1 MPQSR
6 PIRDNSFTR
15 WIIFVL
21 LLAIIGYWVW
31 QKLPQDHGGTHREH
45 TERSSREVV
54 KEPNRDR
61 NAPADPPLTD
71 FLPTS
76 TTGVIV
82 QHEGFVLSYHEAFE
96 QAEWVAYTL
105 TRDMMRGP
113 QAKRNDNFR
122 ADDRIRTRSATPE
135 DYRGSGYDRG
145 HLCPASDMAYRET
158 AMDETFLMSNISPQ
172 VRNFNG
178 GIWRELEEDVKD
190 WARKYQKIYV
200 VTGPVLK
207 SGLKTIGK
215 YNKVAVPEAY
225 YKIILNGKLD
235 QAIAFLMPNQTSN
248 ERIET
253 YATTV
258 DEVEKLTKLNF
269 FAKLMTPEQEA
280 KVESKYA
287 TEYWPTSEKRYQIRL
302 REWNQR

>member
-1 MPQSR
+1 
-6 PIRDNSFTR
+6 
-15 WIIFVL
+15 
-21 LLAIIGYWVW
+21 
-31 QKLPQDHGGTHREH
+31 
-45 TERSSREVV
+45 
-54 KEPNRDR
+54 
-61 NAPADPPLTD
+61 
-71 FLPTS
+71 
-76 TTGVIV
+76 
-82 QHEGFVLSYHEAFE
+82 
-96 QAEWVAYTL
+96 
-105 TRDMMRGP
+105 
-113 QAKRNDNFR
+113 
-122 ADDRIRTRSATPE
+122 
-135 DYRGSGYDRG
+135 
-145 HLCPASDMAYRET
+145 
-158 AMDETFLMSNISPQ
+158 MDETFLMSNISPQ

-225 YKIILNGKLD
+225 YKIILNGKHD
-235 QAIAFLMPNQTSN
+235 EAIAFLMPNQTSN

-269 FAKLMTPEQEA
+269 FAKLMSPEQEA

-287 TEYWPTSEKRYQIRL
+287 TA
-302 REWNQR
+302 